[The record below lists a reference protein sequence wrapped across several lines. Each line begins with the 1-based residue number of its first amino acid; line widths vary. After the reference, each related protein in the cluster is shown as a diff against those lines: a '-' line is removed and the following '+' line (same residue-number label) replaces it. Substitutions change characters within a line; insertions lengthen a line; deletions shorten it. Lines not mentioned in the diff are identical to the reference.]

1 MMFGLRGLQL
11 FPLSVEMHDSLM
23 AICQVPKAK
32 FQMEISLLPIAAAAT
47 LYFLWLGSGWF
58 HLPGPHASA
67 HSLAISH

>member
-32 FQMEISLLPIAAAAT
+32 FQMENIIVLCRPYSAMVSV
-47 LYFLWLGSGWF
+47 FLVD
-58 HLPGPHASA
+58 P
-67 HSLAISH
+67 